1 MKLVGM
7 VQTYNEMA
15 NGNLLRCLTSL
26 SKYCDAIIVY
36 DDKSTDN
43 TKEFLKSWTACQI
56 QPIWGGGNSFKDE
69 LYHKQDM
76 VDLAK
81 RMGAEW
87 LIRMDADEVIEPRG
101 VSEVRALISDT
112 SKTGWAFHMV
122 NLWRS
127 EAFYRVDKGY
137 NDVIFNRLWKVH
149 PDLHFNVQHGLHLT
163 NYPVGATDN
172 EGFTDLQI
180 IHYGF
185 ASDKAIIDK
194 YRMYQ
199 KHGQTGD
206 ALDRLIDERGLVVR
220 RSKSEWFTDVDVL
233 NIDASHVFREPI
245 REKVK

>member
-15 NGNLLRCLTSL
+15 NGNLERCLNSL
-26 SKYCDAIIVY
+26 IQYCNEVVVY
-36 DDKSTDN
+36 NDGSTDD
-43 TKEFLKSWTACQI
+43 TKDFLFDVQRACDLHIINAPVNDFQ
-56 QPIWGGGNSFKDE
+56 NE
-69 LYHKQDM
+69 LANKQ
-76 VDLAK
+76 
-81 RMGAEW
+81 RMIDFCKEIKADW
-87 LIRMDADEVIEPRG
+87 ILRMDADEVIEPKG
-101 VSEVRALISDT
+101 VSEIRVLIDSD
-112 SKTGWAFHMV
+112 KTGWAFHLV

-127 EAFYRVDKGY
+127 EAFYRADKGY
-137 NDVIFNRLWKVH
+137 NDVIFNRLWRVH
-149 PDLHFNVQHGLHLT
+149 PGIHFNVQRGLHLT

-199 KHGQTGD
+199 KHGQTGA

-220 RSKSEWFTDVDVL
+220 RSKPEWFTDVDVL
-233 NIDASHVFREPI
+233 NIDASRVFREPI

>member
-1 MKLVGM
+1 MKLFGI
-7 VQTYNEMA
+7 VQTYNEAA
-15 NGNLLRCLTSL
+15 NGNLERCLASL
-26 SKYCDAIIVY
+26 TTYCDEVIVY
-36 DDKSTDN
+36 DDGSTDESW
-43 TKEFLKSWTACQI
+43 KIYDEKYHCHFLGGPNNDFKS
-56 QPIWGGGNSFKDE
+56 E
-69 LYHKQDM
+69 LRHKQIM
-76 VDLAK
+76 VDAAK
-81 RMGAEW
+81 KIGADW
-87 LIRMDADEVIEPRG
+87 ILRMDADEVIEPRG
-101 VSEVRALISDT
+101 ESEIRGLLSDT

-127 EAFYRVDKGY
+127 EAFYRIDKGY
-137 NDVIFNRLWKVH
+137 NDVIFNRLWRVH
-149 PDLHFNVQHGLHLT
+149 PDLHFNVQTGLHLT

-199 KHGQTGD
+199 KHGQTGA

-220 RSKSEWFTDVDVL
+220 RSKPEWFRDVDVL
-233 NIDASHVFREPI
+233 NIDASRVFREPI